1 MDSAASPAIAR
12 DRSDGSFIDPCA
24 TPMAV
29 VDRTLVIRAANP
41 ALREWLGAAS
51 RSWRGE
57 PIAVLDAK
65 PPQLT
70 EAATRASGEQRRVW
84 LRDAR
89 LRTAIGDRAADLAF
103 SPIDD
108 AMLLVEVQAPGVE
121 ATG

>member
-1 MDSAASPAIAR
+1 MDSATAQVSSG
-12 DRSDGSFIDPCA
+12 DRVGWTFIDPCA

-29 VDRTLVIRAANP
+29 VDGALVIRAANP
-41 ALREWLGAAS
+41 ALREWLGTGS

-70 EAATRASGEQRRVW
+70 DAATRAANEQRRIW

-89 LRTAIGDRAADLAF
+89 LRTAIGDRAADLALT
-103 SPIDD
+103 P
-108 AMLLVEVQAPGVE
+108 
-121 ATG
+121 